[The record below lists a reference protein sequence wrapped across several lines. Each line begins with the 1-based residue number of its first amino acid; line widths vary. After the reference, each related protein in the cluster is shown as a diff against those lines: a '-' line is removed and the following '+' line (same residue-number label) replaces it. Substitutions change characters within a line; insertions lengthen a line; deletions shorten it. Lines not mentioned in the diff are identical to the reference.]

1 MEQKPL
7 KIDQTKLRKI
17 STYASD
23 YGITPQR
30 VYQLAA
36 EKKIIIIEIDKVK
49 FVQTL

>member
-1 MEQKPL
+1 MELKSL

-17 STYASD
+17 STYAKD

-36 EKKIIIIEIDKVK
+36 EKKIKIVEIDKVK
-49 FVQTL
+49 FVEG